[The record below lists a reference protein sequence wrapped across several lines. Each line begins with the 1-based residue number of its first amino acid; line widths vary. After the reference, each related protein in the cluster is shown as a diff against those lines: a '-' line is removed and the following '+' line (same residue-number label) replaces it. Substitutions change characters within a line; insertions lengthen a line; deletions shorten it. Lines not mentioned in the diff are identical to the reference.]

1 MGSIKPGCAA
11 QAAILQVFGVCSLH
25 VYSQVV
31 LHANLAFP
39 PMLAAAAAAAAAVV
53 VVAAAAAA
61 AVVVAGGANS
71 EEAVSCVLLGPQHLL
86 HLPSPSQHLPGKTQ
100 MAPNSKW

>member
-1 MGSIKPGCAA
+1 MESFHYSGSVHYTYSG
-11 QAAILQVFGVCSLH
+11 FH
-25 VYSQVV
+25 YSQVV

-53 VVAAAAAA
+53 VAAAAA